1 MSEDTITQETITV
14 ADGDT
19 STVAVLRR
27 AFVEAPVLGHQLWL
41 ILLMNAAGT
50 LVQVLVPVLIQQ
62 TVDDDISGGVVDVGS
77 VLTKAS
83 LAVVVLVVGALMA
96 RQAMVRLARQ
106 AAAGLSDLRVKVF
119 SKLISSSMLHVQSER
134 RGALV
139 SRVTSDIST
148 VQEFTE
154 WGGVVFVVNMTQ
166 VLIAVTAMAVYEWR
180 LAALV
185 VVAVLLYALVLLW
198 FQRILQRNYDRVRS
212 VVADSLAVM
221 GEAVTGLPEVRAYGI
236 ETSTMQRV
244 RAALERRSRTEFKT
258 AAFGNSLFS
267 TAEVFAA
274 ALTAGVVVAGLL
286 LGPDQGVTAGVLLAF
301 LFLVNLLIEPV
312 QSLVEILDFAQNA
325 ASGLR
330 RVVGTL
336 DRPDEITE
344 PSDPVSLP
352 GGVLGVEFESVR
364 FRYPTGPDVL
374 TDVSVHIP
382 PGRRVAVVGET
393 GSGKTTFAKLLVRM
407 LDPAEGTVRIG
418 GVDLRRV
425 GSSHL
430 RQRVAFVPQEGFLFE
445 GTVADNVRYG
455 CPGAGSKE
463 VQTAFLEL
471 GLDGWVAI
479 LPEGIETE
487 VGERGGNLSAGERQ
501 LVALVRAWI
510 SSPDLLLLDEATS
523 AVDPALDVQLRR
535 AMDRLTAGRT
545 SVTIAHRLATAES
558 ADEVLVFDTGRLV
571 ERGSHPEL
579 VAAGGVYAAL
589 FDDWV
594 SGTKTV

>member
-1 MSEDTITQETITV
+1 
-14 ADGDT
+14 
-19 STVAVLRR
+19 
-27 AFVEAPVLGHQLWL
+27 
-41 ILLMNAAGT
+41 
-50 LVQVLVPVLIQQ
+50 LVQQ
-62 TVDDDISGGVVDVGS
+62 TVDRDISGGEVDVAA
-77 VLTKAS
+77 VLTKS
-83 LAVVVLVVGALMA
+83 LLAAVVLVLGAALG

-119 SKLISSSMLHVQSER
+119 SKLISSSVLHVQAER

-154 WGGVVFVVNMTQ
+154 WGGVVFVVNITQ
-166 VLIAVTAMAVYEWR
+166 VLIAITAMAAYEWR
-180 LAALV
+180 LASLV
-185 VVAVLLYALVLLW
+185 VVAVIVYALVLLW
-198 FQRILQRNYDRVRS
+198 FQRILQRNYDRVRA

-236 ETSTMQRV
+236 EGATMHRV
-244 RAALERRSRTEFKT
+244 RAALDRRSRVEFRT
-258 AAFGNSLFS
+258 AAFGNTLFS
-267 TAEVFAA
+267 TAELFAA
-274 ALTAGVVVAGLL
+274 ALTAGVVVGGLFLGAGR
-286 LGPDQGVTAGVLLAF
+286 GVSAGVLLAF

-336 DRPDEITE
+336 DRPDEIVE
-344 PSDPVSLP
+344 PVDPIPLP
-352 GGVLGVEFESVR
+352 VGVLGAEFESVR

-374 TDVSVHIP
+374 AEVSVAIR

-407 LDPAEGTVRIG
+407 LDPAEGVVSIG

-425 GSSHL
+425 GSTDL
-430 RQRVAFVPQEGFLFE
+430 RRRVAFVPQEGFLFE
-445 GTVADNVRYG
+445 GTVAENVRYG
-455 CPGAGSKE
+455 RPGAGRRE

-471 GLDGWVAI
+471 GLDGWVRS
-479 LPEGIETE
+479 LPDGVDTQ

-510 SSPDLLLLDEATS
+510 SAPDLLLLDEATS

-558 ADEVLVFDTGRLV
+558 ADEVLVFDEGRLV
-571 ERGSHPEL
+571 EQGRHDDL
-579 VAAGGVYAAL
+579 VATGGIYAAL
-589 FDDWV
+589 YADWV
-594 SGTKTV
+594 TGTKAV

>member
-1 MSEDTITQETITV
+1 MTADTATV
-14 ADGDT
+14 PEADT
-19 STVAVLRR
+19 STTSVLRR
-27 AFVEAPVLGHQLWL
+27 AFVEAPVLGHRLWL
-41 ILLMNAAGT
+41 ILLMNSAGT
-50 LVQVLVPVLIQQ
+50 LIQVLVPVLIQQ
-62 TVDDDISGGVVDVGS
+62 TVDQDISGGVVDVPA
-77 VLTKAS
+77 VVTKAG
-83 LAVVVLVVGALMA
+83 LAGVVLVVGAVLG

-119 SKLISSSMLHVQSER
+119 SKLISSSVLHVQSER

-154 WGGVVFVVNMTQ
+154 WGGVVFVVNATQ
-166 VLIAVTAMAVYEWR
+166 VLIAIAAMTVYEWR
-180 LAALV
+180 LALLV
-185 VVAVLLYALVLLW
+185 VVAVIFYALVLLW
-198 FQRILQRNYDRVRS
+198 FQRILQRNYDRVRA

-221 GEAVTGLPEVRAYGI
+221 GEAVTGLSEVRAYGI
-236 ETSTMQRV
+236 EQTTMKRV
-244 RAALERRSRTEFKT
+244 RAALERRSRTEYKT
-258 AAFGNSLFS
+258 AAFGNALFS
-267 TAEVFAA
+267 TAEIFAA
-274 ALTAGVVVAGLL
+274 ALTAGVVAAGLL
-286 LGPDQGVTAGVLLAF
+286 LGAGQGVTAGVLLAF

-344 PSDPVSLP
+344 PDDPIPLP
-352 GGVLGVEFESVR
+352 GGVLGVEFENVR

-374 TDVSVHIP
+374 VGVSVTID

-407 LDPAEGTVRIG
+407 LDPVEGTVRIG
-418 GVDLRRV
+418 GVDLHRV
-425 GSSHL
+425 ASEDL
-430 RQRVAFVPQEGFLFE
+430 RKRVAFVPQEGFLFE
-445 GTVADNVRYG
+445 GSVADNVRYG
-455 CPGAGSKE
+455 CPGAGSRE
-463 VQTAFLEL
+463 VRTAFLEL
-471 GLDGWVAI
+471 GLDGWVNS
-479 LPEGIETE
+479 LPEGIDTQ

-510 SSPDLLLLDEATS
+510 SAPDVLLLDEATS

-558 ADEVLVFDTGRLV
+558 ADEVLVFDSGRLV
-571 ERGSHPEL
+571 ERGTHQEL
-579 VAAGGVYAAL
+579 VESGGVYAAL
-589 FDDWV
+589 YEDWV
-594 SGTKTV
+594 SGTTTV

>member
-1 MSEDTITQETITV
+1 MTADTATVPEAGSSTI
-14 ADGDT
+14 
-19 STVAVLRR
+19 SVLRR
-27 AFVEAPVLGHQLWL
+27 AFVEAPVLGRRLWL
-41 ILLMNAAGT
+41 ILLMNSAGT
-50 LVQVLVPVLIQQ
+50 LIQVLVPVLIQQ
-62 TVDDDISGGVVDVGS
+62 TVDEDISGGVVDVPA
-77 VLTKAS
+77 VVTKAA
-83 LAVVVLVVGALMA
+83 LAGIVLVVGAVLG

-119 SKLISSSMLHVQSER
+119 SKLISSSVLHVQSER

-154 WGGVVFVVNMTQ
+154 WGGVVFVVNATQ
-166 VLIAVTAMAVYEWR
+166 VLIAIAAMTVYEWR
-180 LAALV
+180 LALLV
-185 VVAVLLYALVLLW
+185 VVAVIFYALVLLW
-198 FQRILQRNYDRVRS
+198 FQRILQRNYDRVRA

-236 ETSTMQRV
+236 EQTTMKRV
-244 RAALERRSRTEFKT
+244 RAALERRSRTEYKT
-258 AAFGNSLFS
+258 AAFGNTLFS
-267 TAEVFAA
+267 TAEIFAA
-274 ALTAGVVVAGLL
+274 ALTAGVVAAGLL
-286 LGPDQGVTAGVLLAF
+286 LGAGRGVTAGVLLAF

-336 DRPDEITE
+336 DRADEITE
-344 PSDPVSLP
+344 PDDPTPLP
-352 GGVLGVEFESVR
+352 GGVLGVEFEDVR
-364 FRYPTGPDVL
+364 FRYPTGPEVL
-374 TDVSVHIP
+374 VGVSVKID

-407 LDPAEGTVRIG
+407 LDPVEGTVRIG
-418 GVDLRRV
+418 GVDLHRV
-425 GSSHL
+425 ASEDL
-430 RQRVAFVPQEGFLFE
+430 RKRVAFVPQEGFLFQ

-455 CPGAGSKE
+455 FPAAGPRE
-463 VQTAFLEL
+463 VRTAFLEL
-471 GLDGWVAI
+471 GLDGWVSS
-479 LPEGIETE
+479 LPEGIDTQ

-510 SSPDLLLLDEATS
+510 SGPDLLLLDEATS

-558 ADEVLVFDTGRLV
+558 ADEVLIFDSGRLV
-571 ERGSHPEL
+571 ERGTHQDL
-579 VAAGGVYAAL
+579 VAGGGVYAAL
-589 FDDWV
+589 YEDWI
-594 SGTKTV
+594 SGTTTV